1 MRRGSKPGERRGGR
15 QKGTPNKATAE
26 VKVLAQKY
34 APAAIEELGRLST
47 EAESEAARV
56 AASKEILDRA
66 YGKPMQPVAGN
77 IAMRDAR
84 KVDEVSDAELE
95 QIIIEAR
102 ATNCIGGRL

>member
-1 MRRGSKPGERRGGR
+1 MPRGSKPGERRGGR

-47 EAESEAARV
+47 GAESEAARV
-56 AASKEILDRA
+56 AAGKEILDRA
-66 YGKPMQPVAGN
+66 YGKPMQPVAAN

-84 KVDEVSDAELE
+84 KLDEVSDAELE
-95 QIIIEAR
+95 QIIIDAR
-102 ATNCIGGRL
+102 ATNGTGGRP

>member
-1 MRRGSKPGERRGGR
+1 MTARGGKR
-15 QKGTPNKATAE
+15 EGAGRPKGARNKTTAE
-26 VKVLAQKY
+26 VKALAQSY
-34 APAAIEELGRLST
+34 APAAIKELARLST
-47 EAESEAARV
+47 GAESEAARV

-66 YGKPMQPVAGN
+66 YGKPMQPVAAN

-102 ATNCIGGRL
+102 ATNGTGGRL

>member
-1 MRRGSKPGERRGGR
+1 MRRGGR

-47 EAESEAARV
+47 GAESEAARV

-66 YGKPMQPVAGN
+66 YGKPMQPVVAD
-77 IAMRDAR
+77 IDLRDGR
-84 KVDEVSDAELE
+84 KVSELSDAELE
-95 QIIIEAR
+95 QIIHEGRANGAGHAR
-102 ATNCIGGRL
+102 SLQK

>member
-1 MRRGSKPGERRGGR
+1 MPRGSKPGERRGGR

-34 APAAIEELGRLST
+34 AP
-47 EAESEAARV
+47 V
-56 AASKEILDRA
+56 A

-102 ATNCIGGRL
+102 ATNCTGGRL